1 MQWHQNSRSC
11 LIFPSKSQELPMKFT
26 KHCFEI
32 KIYLDVMAQS
42 ELKNEKEISAIK
54 NICMSKCMIILKP
67 KEDQLGMFC
76 CKK

>member
-1 MQWHQNSRSC
+1 
-11 LIFPSKSQELPMKFT
+11 
-26 KHCFEI
+26 
-32 KIYLDVMAQS
+32 MAHS

-76 CKK
+76 WKK